1 MSSEAKKVRVLEPVN
16 EETVYKD
23 NVIQIKKRRVCA
35 YCRVSTD
42 SDEQEKSYN
51 AQVDEYKN
59 KISENTEWEF
69 MGIYADKGISG
80 TDTKHR
86 TQFNEMIK
94 ACKAGK
100 IDLIITKSISR
111 FARNTVDCLN
121 HVRTLKFDYNVEVFF
136 EKENIYSFDS
146 KMELVLTMLS
156 SIAQEESRNISEN
169 TKWGIKKRFKD
180 GVAIC
185 NTNRF
190 LGYDKD
196 EKRNL
201 IINTEEAKIVKR
213 IFREYLDGKGFTSIA
228 NGLEKDN
235 IPTVTGT
242 TRWWDSTISGV
253 LSNEKYC
260 GDLLLQK
267 TVTVDYLTKKR
278 VDNNNI
284 APQYMV
290 ENNHEPII
298 SKEMFEMVK
307 KERERRF
314 QITSGK
320 DKDRRK
326 YLTRYGFSGKL
337 ICDKCGITLKR
348 RHWNTGTPSEKIVW
362 QCNNYIRGIKY
373 CNAKAV
379 NDTDLKEAFI
389 RLYNNLVKDKGSFF
403 TAFLKNAEKVLDKAE
418 KNDRLSSITDSIRQT
433 EEDMS
438 ELVQLKIR
446 KQVDDKTY
454 QKEYMRISDELETL
468 NAQKDSLVK
477 NTLDESKAMDKVAY
491 IKKVVNDSK
500 EPLSEFDD
508 ELFKALIDKVIIKS
522 PKKFVFIFESGYEV
536 EMDIG

>member
-1 MSSEAKKVRVLEPVN
+1 
-16 EETVYKD
+16 
-23 NVIQIKKRRVCA
+23 
-35 YCRVSTD
+35 
-42 SDEQEKSYN
+42 
-51 AQVDEYKN
+51 
-59 KISENTEWEF
+59 
-69 MGIYADKGISG
+69 
-80 TDTKHR
+80 
-86 TQFNEMIK
+86 
-94 ACKAGK
+94 
-100 IDLIITKSISR
+100 
-111 FARNTVDCLN
+111 VDCLN
-121 HVRTLKFDYNVEVFF
+121 HVRKLKFDYNVEVFF

-185 NTNRF
+185 NTSRF

-201 IINTEEAKIVKR
+201 IINIEEAKIVKR

-235 IPTVTGT
+235 IPTVTGA